1 MKPEKIMTQQE
12 INGVCDFLT
21 GNRNRICVTDSKN
34 EIITRL
40 ASAINNLF
48 TLAENRILTMDQEQ
62 KIKETKLSKGED
74 IIRKYNEILQN
85 KLSNH
90 FEMIEIN
97 KQVVF
102 MVDSEDVTECCRE
115 AFDDMCEWLEEQIEN
130 GIL

>member
-1 MKPEKIMTQQE
+1 MKPDKIMTQQE

-62 KIKETKLSKGED
+62 KTKEIKLSKGKD
-74 IIRKYNEILQN
+74 IVRKYNELLQN

-102 MVDSEDVTECCRE
+102 MIESEDVTECCRE
-115 AFDDMCEWLEEQIEN
+115 AFNDMCEWLEEQIKN

>member
-1 MKPEKIMTQQE
+1 MKPDKIMTQQE

-97 KQVVF
+97 KQIVF

-115 AFDDMCEWLEEQIEN
+115 TFDDMHEWLEEQIEN
-130 GIL
+130 GLL

>member
-1 MKPEKIMTQQE
+1 MKPDKIMTQQE

-62 KIKETKLSKGED
+62 KIKETKQSKGED

-102 MVDSEDVTECCRE
+102 MIDSEDVTECCRE

>member
-1 MKPEKIMTQQE
+1 MKPDKIMTQQE

-48 TLAENRILTMDQEQ
+48 TLAENRILDLDQEQ
-62 KIKETKLSKGED
+62 KTKEIKLSKGED
-74 IIRKYNEILQN
+74 IIRKYNELLQN
-85 KLSNH
+85 KISNH

-97 KQVVF
+97 KQIVF
-102 MVDSEDVTECCRE
+102 MIDSEDVTECCRE
-115 AFDDMCEWLEEQIEN
+115 AFNDMCEWLEEQIEN

>member
-1 MKPEKIMTQQE
+1 MKPDKIMTQQE

-48 TLAENRILTMDQEQ
+48 TLAENRILDLDQEQ
-62 KIKETKLSKGED
+62 KIKEIKQSKGED

-97 KQVVF
+97 KQIVF

-115 AFDDMCEWLEEQIEN
+115 TFDDMREWLEEQIEN
-130 GIL
+130 GLL

>member
-1 MKPEKIMTQQE
+1 MKPDKIMTQQE
-12 INGVCDFLT
+12 INGVCEFLT

-62 KIKETKLSKGED
+62 KIKETKQSKGED

-102 MVDSEDVTECCRE
+102 MIDSEDVTECCRE
-115 AFDDMCEWLEEQIEN
+115 AFDDMCEWLGEQIEN

>member
-1 MKPEKIMTQQE
+1 MKPDKQLTQQE

-34 EIITRL
+34 EIVTRL

-48 TLAENRILTMDQEQ
+48 TLAENRILALDDEQ
-62 KIKETKLSKGED
+62 KIKETKQSKGED
-74 IIRKYNEILQN
+74 IIRKYNELLQN
-85 KLSNH
+85 KLSDH

-102 MVDSEDVTECCRE
+102 MIDSEDVTECCKE
-115 AFDDMCEWLEEQIEN
+115 AFSDMREWLEEQINN
-130 GIL
+130 GLL

>member
-62 KIKETKLSKGED
+62 KTKEIKLSKGKD
-74 IIRKYNEILQN
+74 IVRKYNELLQN

-102 MVDSEDVTECCRE
+102 MIDSEDVTECCRE
-115 AFDDMCEWLEEQIEN
+115 AFNDMCEWLEEQIEN

>member
-62 KIKETKLSKGED
+62 NTKEIKLSKGKD

-85 KLSNH
+85 KLSDH

-97 KQVVF
+97 KQIVF
-102 MVDSEDVTECCRE
+102 MIDSEDVTECCRE